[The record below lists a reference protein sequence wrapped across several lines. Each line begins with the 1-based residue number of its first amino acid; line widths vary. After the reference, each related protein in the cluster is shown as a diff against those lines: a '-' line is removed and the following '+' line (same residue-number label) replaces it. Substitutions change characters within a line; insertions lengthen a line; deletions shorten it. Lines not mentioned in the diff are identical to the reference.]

1 MMIINL
7 SHRQITSN
15 FLVYNLQLHH
25 TYNFQLAM
33 VIMFAMVMVVRVV
46 VVVVVV
52 VVNMVDRTGQD
63 GTRRAKLTFKLVTDS
78 FHIS

>member
-1 MMIINL
+1 MIINL

-15 FLVYNLQLHH
+15 FLVYNLQLPH
-25 TYNFQLAM
+25 TYKFQLAM

-52 VVNMVDRTGQD
+52 VVNMVDRTGRDQT
-63 GTRRAKLTFKLVTDS
+63 GKTD
-78 FHIS
+78 I

>member
-1 MMIINL
+1 MIINL

-15 FLVYNLQLHH
+15 FLVYNLQLPH

-33 VIMFAMVMVVRVV
+33 VIMAAMVMVVRVV
-46 VVVVVV
+46 VVIVVV

-63 GTRRAKLTFKLVTDS
+63 GTRRAKLTFKLVTAGKEENL
-78 FHIS
+78 